1 MKISRAAEPS
11 CGQENGASLP
21 QPLLVGEIGHGRH
34 HEQGHDDAGNHAAEK
49 QRADRDVRH
58 HAVDHERQRRRDD
71 RAERRG
77 GRGHADGELG
87 GVAVILH
94 RLDFDG
100 AEAGGIGDRG
110 AGHAGKDH
118 RADDIDVAEA
128 AAHPA
133 HQRDREFVDA
143 ARHAGDVHE
152 IAGQN
157 EERHGQQRKALDA
170 GDHALRQRHVGRD
183 AGDEN
188 VDQRRYRHGER
199 DRKADQ
205 HQQQKSPKQQQ
216 HRLTL
221 PFRRMRRGAPGSNSP
236 AASSRPRSGS
246 SARTSARSRAAR
258 RNRRSPFET

>member
-1 MKISRAAEPS
+1 MAKVM
-11 CGQENGASLP
+11 N
-21 QPLLVGEIGHGRH
+21 
-34 HEQGHDDAGNHAAEK
+34 DAGNHAAEK

-71 RAERRG
+71 RAERG
-77 GRGHADGELG
+77 GRRRHADGELG

-100 AEAGGIGDRG
+100 AEARGIRDRG

-118 RADDIDVAEA
+118 RADDIDVAET

-143 ARHAGDVHE
+143 PRHARDVHE
-152 IAGQN
+152 VAGQD

-188 VDQRRYRHGER
+188 IDQRRHRHGQR
-199 DRKADQ
+199 DRQAEQ

-216 HRLTL
+216 HRL
-221 PFRRMRRGAPGSNSP
+221 
-236 AASSRPRSGS
+236 
-246 SARTSARSRAAR
+246 
-258 RNRRSPFET
+258 